1 MTRVDGTAAGTTA
14 GTAVGMT
21 TGRTDQDG
29 AVVRRAPGKLFI
41 AGEYAVVDA
50 GNPAVLVAV
59 DRYVTVRVGDHP
71 GGGVRVRSDLGGQQV
86 RFTWAGHTLQ
96 PHDAAGAAGLV
107 HVVAAIEHVAAVLAE
122 HGRPL
127 PQCTVEVESTLHET
141 GRKYGLGSSGAV
153 TVAVIDAVAAYCG
166 LRLGTE
172 ERLKL
177 ALLTTVS
184 LDPRAS
190 GGDVAASTYGGWIRY
205 QAPDRAQVAALA
217 ARAGTAGALAAS
229 WPQLSVRRV
238 PAPAG
243 LLLQVGWTGTPAS
256 STALVAGLH
265 ARGWRGTAAHAA
277 FTSASNHCV
286 RRLVTALE
294 DKDDAGALAQIRA
307 ARQALAQLDAQVG
320 LGVFTP
326 LLDELVA
333 AAEAAGG
340 AAKPSGAGG
349 GDCGIALL
357 DAADP
362 ARPAEL
368 HRRWTDAGVLPL
380 PLGVAAEGDEE

>member
-1 MTRVDGTAAGTTA
+1 VTGTDGAAVATPAATADPARG
-14 GTAVGMT
+14 
-21 TGRTDQDG
+21 DG

-59 DRYVTVRVGDHP
+59 DRYITARVGDHP
-71 GGGVRVRSDLGGQQV
+71 GGGVAVRSDLGGRQAH
-86 RFTWAGHTLQ
+86 FTWAGHHLR
-96 PHDAAGAAGLV
+96 PHDAAAAAGLA
-107 HVVAAIEHVAAVLAE
+107 HVVAAVEHVAAVLAE

-127 PQCTVEVESTLHET
+127 PRCAIDIESTLHDT

-153 TVAVIDAVAAYCG
+153 TVAVIDAVAAACG
-166 LRLGTE
+166 LRLTAE

-177 ALLTTVS
+177 ALLATTS

-205 QAPDRAQVAALA
+205 QAPDRARVAALA
-217 ARAGTAGALAAS
+217 ARAGVAGALAER
-229 WPQLSVRRV
+229 WPDLAVRRV
-238 PAPAG
+238 PPPAG

-277 FTSASNHCV
+277 FTAASNRCV
-286 RRLVTALE
+286 RDLVAALE
-294 DKDDAGALAQIRA
+294 DKDDAGVLAQIRA
-307 ARQALAQLDAQVG
+307 ARQALAQLDAQAG

-326 LLDELVA
+326 LLDALVA

-340 AAKPSGAGG
+340 AAKPSGDGG

-357 DAADP
+357 DAEDP
-362 ARPAEL
+362 ARRADL
-368 HRRWTDAGVLPL
+368 HRRWAEVGVLPL